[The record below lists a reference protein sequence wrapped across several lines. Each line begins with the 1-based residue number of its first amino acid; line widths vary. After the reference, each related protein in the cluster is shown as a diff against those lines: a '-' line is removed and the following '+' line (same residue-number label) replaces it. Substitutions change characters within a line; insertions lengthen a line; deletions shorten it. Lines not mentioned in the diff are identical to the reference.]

1 MVHMIKFALTTILAG
16 ALVTAQADEVSH
28 RSVFA
33 YSKEMGLSG
42 QLRAVHDIVILKD
55 GSYLQGKLSSVPVLK
70 FSFGPVNFTPDE
82 ISLIATTDGPDRK
95 IKIKTRSGETYVGS
109 SQSNAVAFAGTQ
121 LDLDQVDCILVKS
134 RGQRELQFSGERLH
148 VTLQSGD
155 QFPVEIADRYIELSD
170 GWSQKRIDRSQ
181 VIDLFFNGGL
191 FGTIK
196 ENREE
201 IDLPLSFV
209 KQQSIRF
216 VAPLVNHHIQVP
228 WKQIVR
234 LSRFTDRLAVEEQF
248 AVVERSSEGTLIRF
262 AVDHPTDRIQEVD
275 FIEGP
280 LPLFSENADLPIPD
294 DIVFLEDPQKLFDQ
308 KDLVELER
316 MFAVGEDFDFDDE
329 EIQAEDPEED
339 AGIEFVSQC
348 QGTGKGM
355 CLAVGEDFDL
365 NELDLPT
372 AEDNESEEG
381 FEFISGL
388 AADIGGMLAVG
399 VDFVLDE
406 LEETVEENGQ
416 ENEEFEFLSY
426 LDRIVAVG
434 EHFNLDD
441 LDETVQEQ
449 EEETIEFVKKLEV
462 NVPAEQP
469 LAYRGCPCIK
479 SGHTKP
485 MPHADFS
492 MDDEED
498 VELIKVVEEIP
509 AKEWLEKATPAIPE
523 VPKQNGQRREEVL
536 RTVPS
541 RLEFEPRIPVIP
553 KESIP
558 AREFDGLVYVQAA
571 HHNGSGFYIKP
582 KKITNREYKKF
593 VDAINYRSPIHWVGD
608 AIPKGMEDEPV
619 VNVSYRD
626 AFLYSV
632 WAGKRLPTEEELQ
645 RAVEAG
651 AVLTDPNN
659 QTAEWTSTPTL
670 RSVRYPQSGTSVKI
684 GQNFTPSHQVFSR
697 YRIVSM
703 SNNDFN
709 NYTGFRTAV
718 DGH

>member
-70 FSFGPVNFTPDE
+70 FSFGPANFTPDE

-134 RGQRELQFSGERLH
+134 RGQRELPFSGERLH
-148 VTLQSGD
+148 VSLQSGD
-155 QFPVEIADRYIELSD
+155 HFPVEIADRYIELSD

-216 VAPLVNHHIQVP
+216 VAPIGNHHIQVP

-234 LSRFTDRLAVEEQF
+234 LSKFTDRPAVEEQY
-248 AVVERSSEGTLIRF
+248 AAEKQIKDDAPIRF
-262 AVDHPTDRIQEVD
+262 AADHPGDRVHDVEFLQ
-275 FIEGP
+275 GP
-280 LPLFSENADLPIPD
+280 IPRFSENAHLPIPD
-294 DIVFLEDPQKLFDQ
+294 DIVFLDTPQQLFDQ
-308 KDLVELER
+308 KDLER
-316 MFAVGEDFDFDDE
+316 MFVVGEDFDFDDGE
-329 EIQAEDPEED
+329 VQAEEPEED
-339 AGIEFVSQC
+339 SGVEFVSKC
-348 QGTGKGM
+348 QENGM
-355 CLAVGEDFDL
+355 CLAVGQDFDFD
-365 NELDLPT
+365 ELDLPT
-372 AEDNESEEG
+372 AEDNESEEEV
-381 FEFISGL
+381 EFISSLG
-388 AADIGGMLAVG
+388 ADIGAMLAVG
-399 VDFVLDE
+399 EDLILDE
-406 LEETVEENGQ
+406 LEETVDESDQEDEN
-416 ENEEFEFLSY
+416 FEFLSY
-426 LDRIVAVG
+426 LDSMVAVG
-434 EHFNLDD
+434 EDFNLDEVE
-441 LDETVQEQ
+441 ETVEEQ
-449 EEETIEFVKKLEV
+449 EETIEFVKEV
-462 NVPAEQP
+462 DVKVPEDQP

-479 SGHTKP
+479 SGYSKP

-492 MDDEED
+492 MDDEKD
-498 VELIKVVEEIP
+498 VELIKAVEEIP
-509 AKEWLEKATPAIPE
+509 AKDWIEKATPAIPE
-523 VPKQNGQRREEVL
+523 VPKQSDRRRDEKS

-541 RLEFEPRIPVIP
+541 RLELETRVPFVP
-553 KESIP
+553 KESPP
-558 AREFDGLVYVQAA
+558 AREFEGLIYVQAA
-571 HHNGSGFYIKP
+571 HENGAGFYIKP

-608 AIPKGMEDEPV
+608 TIPKGMEDEPV

-632 WAGKRLPTEEELQ
+632 WAGKRLPTEDELQ
-645 RAVEAG
+645 RAVEADV
-651 AVLTDPNN
+651 VLTNSDN

-703 SNNDFN
+703 SNDDFN